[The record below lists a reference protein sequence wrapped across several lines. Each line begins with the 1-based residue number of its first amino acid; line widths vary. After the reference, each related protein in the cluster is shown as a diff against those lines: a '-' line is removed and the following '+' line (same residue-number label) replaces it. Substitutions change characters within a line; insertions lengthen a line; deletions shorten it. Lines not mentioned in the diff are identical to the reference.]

1 MTEKP
6 PLGVMPDWLWWE
18 KYTAPTPG
26 QLLSRYQD
34 VSAAVDRYLEAGYLP
49 RIDWL
54 RELGS
59 AGQGAAGPGP
69 AGRGMARQGLTFGG

>member
-59 AGQGAAGPGP
+59 VDEATYQAAVMAGLGRARPG
-69 AGRGMARQGLTFGG
+69 